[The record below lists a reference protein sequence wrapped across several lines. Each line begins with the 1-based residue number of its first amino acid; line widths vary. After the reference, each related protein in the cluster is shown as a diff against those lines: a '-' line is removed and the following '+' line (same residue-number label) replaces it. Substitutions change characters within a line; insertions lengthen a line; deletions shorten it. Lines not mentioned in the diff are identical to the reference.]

1 VLVLDGRLG
10 ASCGDDRVTVS
21 SLGSRD
27 ISTITVTG
35 RANPLDVADRQLDL
49 EADKFLLAS
58 CHNIL
63 EQEYLVTVPESAAA
77 AVAVPVTSDV
87 NTSPSKNVE
96 ADDHARFRFPFSYNG
111 GARVVLEILV
121 WVMDL
126 QSNVVL
132 RDADVP
138 GLNGTVAGT
147 TEADQLLNKYDRF
160 GVDTAGQRC
169 QTTPRN
175 WGRFEAIGGRRLG
188 VDGLCGGKVLIHRD
202 NSGEH
207 RVSVVVDTALHQR
220 LIDPQA
226 FR

>member
-77 AVAVPVTSDV
+77 AVAVPVPVSILLQRRCEGRSGD
-87 NTSPSKNVE
+87 SCLGDGSAKQCGASRCGCPRVE
-96 ADDHARFRFPFSYNG
+96 
-111 GARVVLEILV
+111 
-121 WVMDL
+121 
-126 QSNVVL
+126 
-132 RDADVP
+132 
-138 GLNGTVAGT
+138 
-147 TEADQLLNKYDRF
+147 
-160 GVDTAGQRC
+160 
-169 QTTPRN
+169 
-175 WGRFEAIGGRRLG
+175 
-188 VDGLCGGKVLIHRD
+188 
-202 NSGEH
+202 
-207 RVSVVVDTALHQR
+207 
-220 LIDPQA
+220 
-226 FR
+226 